1 MQNRAQ
7 TLGQAPLRDL
17 LAVLLRQHKR
27 LLMTRGVELTEAGIR
42 ALAEQIAS
50 GQPAGERVDALRT
63 ALIDIAAES
72 EQTLARW
79 NLTFNQ
85 ALATPVADMPG
96 WETTAEFLELANEK
110 SNAELRIASA
120 AALLAALGDL
130 RYADHLLAAITHDP
144 DEIETVTA
152 RRVLSRLSGIAP
164 DAPDWQAQIND
175 WLGRARTG

>member
-1 MQNRAQ
+1 MQNREQA
-7 TLGQAPLRDL
+7 LGQAPLRDL

-27 LLMTRGVELTEAGIR
+27 LLVARGVELTEAGIQ
-42 ALAEQIAS
+42 ALAEQIAT
-50 GQPAGERVDALRT
+50 GQPAGELVKAMRT

-79 NLTFNQ
+79 NLTFAQ
-85 ALATPVADMPG
+85 ALGTTVADMPG

-130 RYADHLLAAITHDP
+130 RYADHLLAAVTHDP
-144 DEIETVTA
+144 HEIETVTA

-164 DAPDWQAQIND
+164 DAPDWQTQIKD
-175 WLGRARTG
+175 WLGRVRAG